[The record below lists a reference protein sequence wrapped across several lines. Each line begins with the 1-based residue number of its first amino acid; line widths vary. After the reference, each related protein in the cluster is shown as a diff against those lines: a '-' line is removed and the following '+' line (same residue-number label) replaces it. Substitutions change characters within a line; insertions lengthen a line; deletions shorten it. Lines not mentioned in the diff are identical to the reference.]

1 MCNCFCICVFVFESR
16 IRFSLQAASQ
26 AGLFLAKSV
35 LRAPLCAAQLV
46 LHKLQ
51 RSPRLTNAT
60 SRSKHKRA
68 AGLSMEAIRSDNVA
82 QNPLRYQFWWFEC
95 WSCSSFEKND
105 IKRQNCEEPHC
116 GGMVSSAWPRAPD
129 PGIPGGKTQTFTR
142 GGAAEVRL
150 GHSGLG
156 LGQGHQVSR
165 LARQRLACD
174 TVTCQPC
181 NQVLSA
187 FPAPWKVLS

>member
-68 AGLSMEAIRSDNVA
+68 AGLSMEVIRFDNVA
-82 QNPLRYQFWWFEC
+82 QNPLRYQFWWSEC
-95 WSCSSFEKND
+95 CSCSSFEKND
-105 IKRQNCEEPHC
+105 IKGKIAKNPIVPGWFRQRGP
-116 GGMVSSAWPRAPD
+116 VRR
-129 PGIPGGKTQTFTR
+129 IPGSR
-142 GGAAEVRL
+142 GAKRRL
-150 GHSGLG
+150 SRGVERPRSG
-156 LGQGHQVSR
+156 
-165 LARQRLACD
+165 
-174 TVTCQPC
+174 
-181 NQVLSA
+181 
-187 FPAPWKVLS
+187 

>member
-26 AGLFLAKSV
+26 AGLFLARSV

-95 WSCSSFEKND
+95 CSCSSFEKND
-105 IKRQNCEEPHC
+105 IKGKIVKNPIVLGWFRQRGP
-116 GGMVSSAWPRAPD
+116 VRR
-129 PGIPGGKTQTFTR
+129 IPGSR
-142 GGAAEVRL
+142 GAKRRL
-150 GHSGLG
+150 SRGVERPRSG
-156 LGQGHQVSR
+156 
-165 LARQRLACD
+165 
-174 TVTCQPC
+174 
-181 NQVLSA
+181 
-187 FPAPWKVLS
+187 